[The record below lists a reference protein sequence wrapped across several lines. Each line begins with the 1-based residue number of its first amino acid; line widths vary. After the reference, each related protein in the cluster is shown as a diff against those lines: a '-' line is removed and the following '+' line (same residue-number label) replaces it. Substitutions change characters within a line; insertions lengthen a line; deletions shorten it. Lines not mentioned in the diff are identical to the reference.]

1 MKEWRIP
8 VKWEMYGTV
17 SIEADTL
24 AEAIDIAKDEE
35 GVIPLPDDGVHVY
48 KSWQLDFDA
57 NDKTDVSLIRKVW
70 NDGQEDEM

>member
-8 VKWEMYGTV
+8 VMWEMYGTV

-35 GVIPLPDDGVHVY
+35 GVIPLPDDGNCVH
-48 KSWQLDFDA
+48 KSWRLDFDA

-70 NDGQEDEM
+70 NDGQEDEG